1 MRFLTVGDCAISV
14 EFGNEINAEINN
26 KIIVFNNIIKDSN
39 INGIIETVPS
49 FRSLLVYYDPL
60 KLYFYEIK
68 DILSNLYKKLDIKN
82 NNNKR
87 IIEIPV
93 CYDKDFGVD
102 LEFVGDY
109 TNLSLDEVIKLHSE
123 KEYLIYMLGF
133 LPGFAYLGG
142 MNKKLNTPRLNTPR
156 LNLEVGSV
164 GIGGEQTGIYPLVSP
179 GGWRIIGRTPLKL
192 YDINREDTILYKAGD
207 YIKFIPIDKDE
218 FYEIENLANK
228 GKYELKILERS
239 A

>member
-14 EFGNEINAEINN
+14 EFGNKINPETNN
-26 KIIVFNNIIKDSN
+26 KIIVFNNMIKDSN
-39 INGIIETVPS
+39 IDGIIETVPS

-68 DILSNLYKKLDIKN
+68 DILYNLYKKLDVKN

-93 CYDKDFGVD
+93 CYDEDFGID
-102 LEFVGDY
+102 LKFVGDY

-142 MNKKLNTPRLNTPR
+142 MNKKLNTPRLN
-156 LNLEVGSV
+156 LEAGSV
-164 GIGGEQTGIYPLVSP
+164 GIGGEQTGIYPLASP
-179 GGWRIIGRTPLKL
+179 SGWRIIGRTPLKL
-192 YDINREDTILYKAGD
+192 YDTNREDTILYRAGD
-207 YIKFIPIDKDE
+207 YIKFMPIDKNE
-218 FYEIENLANK
+218 FYEIENLVNK
-228 GKYELKILERS
+228 GIYELKILERS

>member
-14 EFGNEINAEINN
+14 EFGNKINPETNN
-26 KIIVFNNIIKDSN
+26 KIIVFNNMIKDSN
-39 INGIIETVPS
+39 IDGIIETVPS

-68 DILSNLYKKLDIKN
+68 DILYNLYKKLDVKN

-93 CYDKDFGVD
+93 CYDEDFGID
-102 LEFVGDY
+102 LKFVGDY

-156 LNLEVGSV
+156 LNLEAGSV
-164 GIGGEQTGIYPLVSP
+164 GIGGEQTGIYPLASP

-192 YDINREDTILYKAGD
+192 YDTNREDTILYRAGD
-207 YIKFIPIDKDE
+207 YIKFMPIDKNE
-218 FYEIENLANK
+218 FYEIENLVNK
-228 GKYELKILERS
+228 GIYELKILERS

>member
-14 EFGNEINAEINN
+14 EFGNKINPETNN
-26 KIIVFNNIIKDSN
+26 KIIVFNNMIKDSN
-39 INGIIETVPS
+39 IDGIIETVPS

-68 DILSNLYKKLDIKN
+68 DILYNLYKKLDVKN

-93 CYDKDFGVD
+93 CYDEDFGID
-102 LEFVGDY
+102 LKFVGDY

-156 LNLEVGSV
+156 LNLEAGSV
-164 GIGGEQTGIYPLVSP
+164 GIGGEQTGIYPLASP
-179 GGWRIIGRTPLKL
+179 SGWRIIGRTPLKL
-192 YDINREDTILYKAGD
+192 YDTNREDTILYRAGD
-207 YIKFIPIDKDE
+207 YIKFMPIDKNE
-218 FYEIENLANK
+218 FYEIENLVNK
-228 GKYELKILERS
+228 GIYELKILERS